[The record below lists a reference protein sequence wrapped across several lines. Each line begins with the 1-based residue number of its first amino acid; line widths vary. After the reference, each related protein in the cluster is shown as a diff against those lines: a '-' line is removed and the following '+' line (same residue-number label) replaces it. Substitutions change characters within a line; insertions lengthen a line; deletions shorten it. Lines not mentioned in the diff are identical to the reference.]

1 MPSRLVEALTT
12 ELSGFKM
19 SVTEKQVNSNFR
31 LTEIE
36 NAASSLGEEL
46 RADVEQLKREVQRA
60 PEVRV
65 GGGSRGS
72 RRAKGGGGR
81 G

>member
-65 GGGSRGS
+65 GGGSRG
-72 RRAKGGGGR
+72 AKGGGGR